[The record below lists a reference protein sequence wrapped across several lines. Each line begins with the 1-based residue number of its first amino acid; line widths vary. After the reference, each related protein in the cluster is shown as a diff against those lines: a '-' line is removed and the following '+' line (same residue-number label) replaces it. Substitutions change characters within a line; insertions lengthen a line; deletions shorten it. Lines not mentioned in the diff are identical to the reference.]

1 MKFSVYISW
10 GDDGTC
16 LELFWVGEGCRRF
29 ALVSDSIE
37 VHISK
42 EQNYMQ
48 VFSNKIACKDFF

>member
-10 GDDGTC
+10 GDDGTY
-16 LELFWVGEGCRRF
+16 LELIRVGEGCRRF